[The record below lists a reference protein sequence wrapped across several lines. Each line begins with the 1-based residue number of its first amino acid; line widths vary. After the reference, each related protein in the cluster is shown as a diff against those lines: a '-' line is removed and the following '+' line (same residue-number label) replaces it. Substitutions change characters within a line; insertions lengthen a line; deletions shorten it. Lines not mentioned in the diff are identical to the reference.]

1 MSKRDILVFKFGGTS
16 MKNCEAISH
25 VMDIVRANAA
35 THQVVTVVSA
45 MSGVTDAL
53 LEVGRNALQRRK
65 KDVNNS
71 LSKLLKLHYE
81 NFQALAPKKETKN
94 WIDEFL
100 EKTFADIRSI
110 AQGVF
115 LLREFSDRTREKLV
129 SYGEILSSVLLARV
143 MNSADHRYCHSDARD
158 WIVAQWTAQ
167 GSVVDMAETERR
179 ANIFLVPLLRRRM
192 LPVIPG
198 FVCRTSDGKTATL
211 GRNGSDY
218 SAAIVGGVLRAKE
231 ILIYTDVD
239 GVMTADPRLVA
250 EATVLPQISYA
261 EAAEMSYF
269 GAKVLHPK
277 TLIPAILYNIP
288 IRIKNTFNDAF
299 PGTLITNREV
309 RNPMI
314 KTVTS
319 IRDLALIN
327 FLGNGMI
334 DIPRVTSRL
343 FDVMAAQNISVM
355 MISQSSSEHSISML
369 IPSRDANRAI
379 VALRKEFQLEIHR
392 DLIENIGAIE
402 KVALVSV
409 IGTGMRGA
417 PGTSGKFFE
426 ALGKCRIN
434 VLAIAQGSSE
444 LNISAAV
451 LEKDSRHA
459 VRAIHS
465 AFGLTKDLNVLLFGC
480 GRIGRTLIKQIHEN
494 HLQIAK
500 SLQVNVKVLAV
511 INSKTWHLSSVGMK
525 SKELE
530 GLADGMPLAQL
541 PGSEDRPVSAEEVLD
556 RVAETFRTDV
566 VLVDATGAELAPVH
580 IAGLQRGFHVVTANK
595 KPLTGSMA
603 DYLEIQKL
611 RKSKGLKYQYEATF
625 GAGLP
630 LLSTLQDLINTGDH
644 IISVQGCLSG
654 TLGFICSRLDCGES
668 LSEAVTEA
676 MQLGFTEPDPKD
688 DLNGVDVARK
698 SLIIARELGI
708 FCEPNEIRLR
718 PFIPKAYFRAA
729 SRQSFQS
736 GLSRANARLAEEIRI
751 CKQEGKALR
760 YVVDISKTNCEV
772 GPKRVPL
779 DSPIGRLAGPD
790 NILVFKTQRYNDYPL
805 VIQGPGAGA
814 IVTAAGVL
822 SDLLKIAKWI

>member
-1 MSKRDILVFKFGGTS
+1 
-16 MKNCEAISH
+16 MKNQDAIAR
-25 VMDIVRANAA
+25 VIDIIVRANSKSR
-35 THQVVTVVSA
+35 QVVTVVSA

-53 LEVGRNALQRRK
+53 LGIGKTALRRK
-65 KDVNNS
+65 NKAVRES
-71 LSKLLKLHYE
+71 LKELQLLHSECFKAFSEKGEL
-81 NFQALAPKKETKN
+81 KN

-100 EKTFADIRSI
+100 NRTFAEIRSI
-110 AQGVF
+110 AEGVN
-115 LLREFSDRTREKLV
+115 LLGELSDRTLEKLV
-129 SYGEILSSVLLARV
+129 SYGEVLSSVLLASV
-143 MNSADHRYCHSDARD
+143 MSHRDAKFCHSDARD
-158 WIVAQWTAQ
+158 WIVTQWTTQ
-167 GSVVDMAETERR
+167 GSVVDMTETERR
-179 ANIFLVPLLRRRM
+179 ANVHLLPLLRRRM
-192 LPVIPG
+192 SPIIPG
-198 FVCRTSDGKTATL
+198 FVCRTTDGKAATL

-239 GVMTADPRLVA
+239 GVMTADPYLVS

-288 IRIKNTFNDAF
+288 IRIKNTFNEASA
-299 PGTLITNREV
+299 GTLITSRQV
-309 RNPMI
+309 RKPMI

-319 IRDLALIN
+319 VRDLTLLN
-327 FLGNGMI
+327 LLGNGMV
-334 DIPRVTSRL
+334 DIPRVTSRI
-343 FDVMAAQNISVM
+343 FDVMAAESINVM
-355 MISQSSSEHSISML
+355 MISQSSAEHSISML
-369 IPSRDANRAI
+369 IPSRDAHQAI
-379 VALRKEFQLEIHR
+379 LALRKEFHSEMHR
-392 DLIENIGAIE
+392 GLIEDIATIR

-409 IGTGMRGA
+409 IGTGMRGT

-465 AFGLTKDLNVLLFGC
+465 AFGLTKDLNIFIFGC

-494 HLQIAK
+494 HSQIAK
-500 SLQVNVKVLAV
+500 SLQVNLKVLG
-511 INSKTWHLSSVGMK
+511 IIDLKTWRFSSFGIAG
-525 SKELE
+525 KELE
-530 GLADGMPLAQL
+530 KLADGLPLAQL
-541 PGSEDRPVSAEEVLD
+541 PGSEDRPTSAAEALD
-556 RVAETFRTDV
+556 RVSETFRTDV

-580 IAGLQRGFHVVTANK
+580 IAGLRRGFHVVTANK
-595 KPLTGSMA
+595 KPLTGSLA

-611 RKSKGLKYQYEATF
+611 QKSKGLQYRYEATF

-630 LLSTLQDLINTGDH
+630 LLSTLEDLISTGDK

-654 TLGFICSRLDCGES
+654 TLGLICSRLDAGKS
-668 LSEAVTEA
+668 LYEAVMEA
-676 MQLGFTEPDPKD
+676 MQLGFTEPDPRD
-688 DLNGVDVARK
+688 DLSGVDVARK
-698 SLIIARELGI
+698 SLIIARGLRI
-708 FCEPNEIRLR
+708 FCEPAEVRLK
-718 PFIPKAYFRAA
+718 PFIPKSYFHAPTIK
-729 SRQSFQS
+729 SFLSNLS
-736 GLSRANARLAEEIRI
+736 GANARLAKEIRI

-772 GPKRVPL
+772 GLKRVPL

-790 NILVFKTQRYNDYPL
+790 NILVFKTQRYYEHPL

-822 SDLLKIAKWI
+822 GDLLKIAKWI

>member
-1 MSKRDILVFKFGGTS
+1 MSMRDILVFKFGGTS
-16 MKNCEAISH
+16 MKNRDAIAR
-25 VMDIVRANAA
+25 VIEIVNRNSKYNRI
-35 THQVVTVVSA
+35 VTVVSA
-45 MSGVTDAL
+45 MSGVTDSLLEIGQNAL
-53 LEVGRNALQRRK
+53 LRRK
-65 KDVNNS
+65 NDVDNS
-71 LSKLLKLHYE
+71 LIRLQILHSE
-81 NFQALAPKKETKN
+81 NFKALTEKEDVRKS
-94 WIDEFL
+94 IDEFL
-100 EKTFADIRSI
+100 EAQFSEIRSI
-110 AQGVF
+110 AEGVY
-115 LLREFSDRTREKLV
+115 LLREFSDRTREKLS

-143 MNSADHRYCHSDARD
+143 MNSRDGKYCHSDARD

-167 GSVVDMAETERR
+167 GSIVDMAETEHKVG
-179 ANIFLVPLLRRRM
+179 IHLMPLLKRHKF
-192 LPVIPG
+192 PIVPG
-198 FVCRTSDGKTATL
+198 FVCRTTDGKPATL

-231 ILIYTDVD
+231 ILIYTDVE
-239 GVMTADPRLVA
+239 GVMTADPNLVA

-277 TLIPAILYNIP
+277 TLVPAIVYDIP
-288 IRIKNTFNDAF
+288 IRIKSTFNDAS
-299 PGTLITNREV
+299 PGTLITSREV

-319 IRDLALIN
+319 VRDLTLLN
-327 FLGNGMI
+327 LLGNGMI
-334 DIPRVTSRL
+334 DIPRVASRL
-343 FDVMAAQNISVM
+343 FDVMAVENVNVM

-369 IPSRDANRAI
+369 VPSRDANRAI
-379 VALRKEFQLEIHR
+379 QALRSEFQSEIQR
-392 DLIENIGAIE
+392 DLIEDISAIP
-402 KVALVSV
+402 KVAFVSV

-444 LNISAAV
+444 LNISAAI

-465 AFGLTKDLNVLLFGC
+465 AFGLTKDLNVFMFGC

-494 HLQIAK
+494 RSQIAK
-500 SLQVNVKVLAV
+500 SLKVNLKVLGV
-511 INSKTWHLSSVGMK
+511 INTKTIRFSPLGINGSELEELS
-525 SKELE
+525 E
-530 GLADGMPLAQL
+530 GLALAQL
-541 PGSEDRPVSAEEVLD
+541 HGAERRPEFAEEALD
-556 RVAETFRTDV
+556 RVADTFRTDV

-580 IAGLQRGFHVVTANK
+580 IAGLQRGFHIVTANK

-611 RKSKGLKYQYEATF
+611 RKGKGLNYQYEATF

-630 LLSTLQDLINTGDH
+630 LLSTLQDLINTGDQ
-644 IISVQGCLSG
+644 IISVEGCLSG
-654 TLGFICSRLDCGES
+654 TLGLICSRLDAGKS

-676 MQLGFTEPDPKD
+676 MQLGFTEPDPRD
-688 DLNGVDVARK
+688 DLSGVDVARK

-708 FCEPNEIRLR
+708 YCEPAEVKLK
-718 PFIPKAYFRAA
+718 PFIPKSYFRAP
-729 SRQSFQS
+729 SVESF
-736 GLSRANARLAEEIRI
+736 LSNLSAADARLAEEVRI
-751 CKQEGKALR
+751 CKKEGKALR
-760 YVVDISKTNCEV
+760 YVVDIGKTNCNV
-772 GPKRVPL
+772 GLKKVPL

-790 NILVFKTQRYNDYPL
+790 NILVFKTRRYYEHPL

-814 IVTAAGVL
+814 SVTAAGVL